1 MPILF
6 LLILGW
12 VMRENG
18 HLRNIRQEKWNL
30 DRNIFGVQRNL
41 PLVDFPKYF

>member
-1 MPILF
+1 
-6 LLILGW
+6 
-12 VMRENG
+12 MRENG